1 MDVTTQLEQVEL
13 RFQQEKFFAQ
23 AYTLFGIVA
32 LLLAAL
38 GLFGLMSYNVARRTN
53 EIGIR
58 MALGA
63 QRRDVLRLV
72 MRESMLLV
80 VVGVAAGLALAL
92 YVSRFVATLLYGVPP
107 TDLTAVAVAILV
119 MLGVSAVAGYIPA
132 RRASRV
138 DPMVALHYE

>member
-1 MDVTTQLEQVEL
+1 MLVIPGRKCQLCEGPTRREL
-13 RFQQEKFFAQ
+13 LRA
-23 AYTLFGIVA
+23 GSI
-32 LLLAAL
+32 

-63 QRRDVLRLV
+63 QRQDVVQMVLR
-72 MRESMLLV
+72 ESLIMV
-80 VVGVAAGLALAL
+80 AVGTVIGISAALAAGRL
-92 YVSRFVATLLYGVPP
+92 VATMLFGLAPHDVV
-107 TDLTAVAVAILV
+107 TIAVAIGVLV
-119 MLGVSAVAGYIPA
+119 AVSLLAGYLPA